1 MVVFQDVLNAH
12 KRIAHV
18 VHRTPVTTSKS
29 VNVLLGC
36 ELFFK
41 CENLQKVGAFKARG
55 ACNAVLSLT
64 DAQARVGVCTHSSG
78 NHAQAL
84 AYAARLRGIPCT
96 IVMPHTAPKVKIDG
110 VKSYGAKIEFC
121 QPTLKAREDALDSVV
136 AQTGAHVVLPFND
149 ERVIAGQGTAAV
161 ELLDQ
166 VPNLDMVIAPVG
178 GGGLM
183 SGTLIAVKGINKLI
197 ECYGAEPVNADDAMR
212 SIRVGSIQPSL
223 DPKTIADGLLT
234 SLGSITFPI
243 IQEHITDII
252 TASEDQI
259 SAAMKLLM
267 VRTKMVVE
275 PSGAVP
281 LAAIM
286 NNLELFDGKKIGVIV
301 SGGNVDLSSLKF
313 LN

>member
-12 KRIAHV
+12 KRIADV
-18 VHRTPVTTSKS
+18 VHRTPVATSNS

-55 ACNAVLSLT
+55 ASNAVLSLT
-64 DAQARVGVCTHSSG
+64 DAQARLGVCTHSSG

-96 IVMPHTAPKVKIDG
+96 IVMPHLAPKVKIDG
-110 VKSYGAKIEFC
+110 VKSYGARIEFC

-136 AQTGAHVVLPFND
+136 AQTGSYVVLPFND

-183 SGTLIAVKGINKLI
+183 SGTLIAVKGISKAI
-197 ECYGAEPVNADDAMR
+197 ACYGAEPVNADDAMR
-212 SIRVGSIQPSL
+212 SIRMGSIQPSL

-243 IQEHITDII
+243 IQEHITDIV

-267 VRTKMVVE
+267 LRTKMVVE

-286 NNLELFDGKKIGVIV
+286 NNLELFHGKKVGVIV